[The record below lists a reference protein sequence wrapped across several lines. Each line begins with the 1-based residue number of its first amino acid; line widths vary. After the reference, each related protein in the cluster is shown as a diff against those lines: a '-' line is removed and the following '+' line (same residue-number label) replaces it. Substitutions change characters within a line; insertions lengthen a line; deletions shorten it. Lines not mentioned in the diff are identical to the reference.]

1 MKMMKTLITILLLL
15 LPVSALADGVNKKRV
30 RKSRPKVT
38 KPAPKLPVKTPKQP
52 SLLESKYDLL
62 AIPTLRPT
70 QPLFDIPV
78 VPQAPLVETEIREF
92 PFEQKSRRGLF
103 ILLGGAITGTAV
115 AILLHD
121 NDQPVPKV
129 EVVPTTTT
137 QPVPESSAWVLLGIG
152 MVILGRCRYD
162 QRRRV

>member
-15 LPVSALADGVNKKRV
+15 LPISIFADGVNKKKV
-30 RKSRPKVT
+30 HKSRPQVT
-38 KPAPKLPVKTPKQP
+38 KPAPKVVKTPKQP

-62 AIPTLRPT
+62 ATPTLRPL

-78 VPQAPLVETEIREF
+78 VPPMPIVETEIREF
-92 PFEQKSRRGLF
+92 PFEHKSRKGLF

-121 NDQPVPKV
+121 NDQPVVTPQV
-129 EVVPTTTT
+129 VPQVVPTTT
-137 QPVPESSAWVLLGIG
+137 PVPESPAWVLLGIG
-152 MVILGRCRYD
+152 LLLIARKVSK
-162 QRRRV
+162 